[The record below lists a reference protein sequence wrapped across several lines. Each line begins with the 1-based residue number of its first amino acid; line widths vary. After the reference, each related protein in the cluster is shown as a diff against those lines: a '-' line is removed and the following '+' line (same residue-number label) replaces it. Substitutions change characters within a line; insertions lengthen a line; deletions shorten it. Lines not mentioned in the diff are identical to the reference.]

1 MAYGKSEPKPKMGP
15 REAELRAMRE
25 RRADAATKVSGK
37 VKAKSVKTLKKVIK
51 NKGSGRGR

>member
-1 MAYGKSEPKPKMGP
+1 
-15 REAELRAMRE
+15 MRE
-25 RRADAATKVSGK
+25 RRADAAMKVSGK